1 MNRIFTP
8 WRMEYILSAKQN
20 GCLFC
25 DMIAEERDRENL
37 ILHRGEHAF
46 IVLNKYPYNNG
57 HYMVVPYR
65 HASDLEALHAAEL
78 AALLELA
85 VLAMRAMRASLRPE
99 GFNVG
104 VNIGKAAGAGVKDHV
119 HMHIV
124 PRWTGDANFMAT
136 IADVKLI
143 PQLLADT
150 YDQLNEALQAVLA
163 ESGNLVHW

>member
-1 MNRIFTP
+1 MERIFTP

-37 ILHRGEHAF
+37 ILYRSEHAF

-65 HASDLEALHAAEL
+65 HVADLEALTPAEMADL
-78 AALLELA
+78 MALT
-85 VLAMRAMRASLRPE
+85 VLGMRALRASLRPE

-104 VNIGKAAGAGVKDHV
+104 ANIGKVAGAGVKDHV
-119 HMHIV
+119 HMHVV
-124 PRWTGDANFMAT
+124 PRWSGDASFMAT
-136 IADVKLI
+136 VADVKLI
-143 PQLLADT
+143 PQSLADT
-150 YDQLNEALQAVLA
+150 CDQLRDALRAVVG
-163 ESGNLVHW
+163 EE